1 MTEVWLLKDLVEV
14 EGIIDLPS
22 AEKVVLKPN
31 LINSSPP
38 PTTTAVDIVEFLARY
53 YHEEG
58 YEVVVAEGSGWVET
72 EEAYKRLGYKRL
84 EKYAKLVDLNHDDF
98 KIKRNQRALFL
109 REFEFPLTLE
119 DSYIIS
125 IPVLK
130 EHSITKVSLSLKN
143 MLGATLGERGRI
155 AKKGRFHKSL
165 DESIVD
171 INIYLKPSLAV
182 IDGRVAGLGG
192 ELHSKPRKMDVIV
205 VSRDLV
211 AADAVA
217 ASLLGL
223 NPLSIGHL
231 KLAAERGL
239 GTADLNEIE
248 VKAR

>member
-1 MTEVWLLKDLVEV
+1 MTEVWLLKELAEIEEKLDT
-14 EGIIDLPS
+14 PT

-38 PTTTAVDIVEFLARY
+38 PTTTPVDVVEFLARY
-53 YHEEG
+53 YHKEG
-58 YEVVVAEGSGWVET
+58 YEVVIAEGSGWVET
-72 EEAYKRLGYKRL
+72 GEAYERLGYKRL

-98 KIKRNQRALFL
+98 EIKRDPRALFL
-109 REFEFPLTLE
+109 KEFEFPLTLK

-125 IPVLK
+125 IPVMK

-143 MLGATLGERGRI
+143 MLGATLGEKGRI
-155 AKKGRFHKSL
+155 AKKGRFHRSL

-171 INIYLKPSLAV
+171 INTYLKPSLAI
-182 IDGRVAGLGG
+182 IDGRIAGLGG
-192 ELHSKPRKMDVIV
+192 ELSSRPRKMDVIV

-217 ASLLGL
+217 ASLLGF
-223 NPLSIGHL
+223 NPLNIGHL
-231 KLAAERGL
+231 RLAAETGL